1 MSTADEIRQFI
12 ERFEHIE
19 AEKRDLA
26 EDQKEVMAEAKGRGF
41 DTKALKRVIQLRKM
55 NPDDRAEFNAV
66 VEMYTAALGM

>member
-26 EDQKEVMAEAKGRGF
+26 EAQKEVMAEAKGRGF

-55 NPDDRAEFNAV
+55 KPDERAEFDAV